1 VRILFL
7 THRLPYA
14 PNRGDRVRAFHIL
27 RTLAARMD
35 VELVSLVH
43 DADEE
48 AQAGEMRRQGFAV
61 TTARVSRIRNVFTGA
76 LALLTAQP
84 LTHALLDAPGL
95 ANTLGRI
102 VTERAPDVVLVY
114 CSGMARFALE
124 PPLRGRPFV
133 LDMVDVDSCKWTA
146 LAATAPWPKRWVLAR
161 EARELARFEAMATR
175 CAAETLVVNER
186 EHTALAALVPSTPL
200 RIVPNGVDV
209 AGLRPTTPPADAPNV
224 VFCGVMNYAPNVQ
237 AVEWFVR
244 SAWGAVK
251 AAHPAARLFVVG
263 ANPSASVRAL
273 ATRDGSITV
282 TGRVPDVRPYLWNA
296 AVSIAPITTARG
308 IQNKVIEAIA
318 AGLPCV
324 VTTAVMGGL
333 PREAHAACIVS
344 DTADTFATAVNQLL
358 ALTPDER
365 RARAGRGDLSGLD
378 WDVALAALP
387 DLLASVVTRAP
398 R

>member
-1 VRILFL
+1 
-7 THRLPYA
+7 
-14 PNRGDRVRAFHIL
+14 
-27 RTLAARMD
+27 MD

-43 DADEE
+43 SAEEEGHAD
-48 AQAGEMRRQGFAV
+48 EMRRQGFSV
-61 TTARVSRIRNVFTGA
+61 TTARVSRLRNVVMGA
-76 LALLTAQP
+76 FALLTARP
-84 LTHALLDAPGL
+84 LTHVLLDAPGL
-95 ANTLGRI
+95 VNTLRRI
-102 VTERAPDVVLVY
+102 VDERPPDVVLVY

-124 PPLRGRPFV
+124 PPLRGRLFV
-133 LDMVDVDSCKWTA
+133 LDMVDVDSCKWAA
-146 LAATAPWPKRWVLAR
+146 LAATASGPKRWILAR
-161 EARELARFEAMATR
+161 EARELARFEVVATR
-175 CAAETLVVNER
+175 RAAETLVVNER
-186 EHTALAALVPSTPL
+186 EHAALAALVPSTPL

-209 AGLRPTTPPADAPNV
+209 KGLRPTSPPADAPNV

-263 ANPSASVRAL
+263 ADPTASIRGL
-273 ATRDGSITV
+273 ATNEASITV

-333 PREAHAACIVS
+333 PREAHAACVVG
-344 DTADTFATAVNQLL
+344 DTAETFAAAVNQLL
-358 ALTPDER
+358 ALAPDER
-365 RARAGRGDLSGLD
+365 RTRAGRGDLSGLD

-387 DLLASVVTRAP
+387 DLLASVVKKAP